1 MTLIYVTPSAELRTI
16 LLRLKRESKKDR
28 MEIDDVYKV
37 VSEFNERYPSEAV
50 EISSLLENV
59 EIEKTRPLPKVP
71 EMSEMELMRLR
82 AGERKYQRSIADLPS
97 LKTITA
103 ARSDIKS
110 ASESIAFASHFVL
123 AFGSAFLLGY
133 YLGEYIF
140 EFQKDE
146 YKYMM
151 GGACSFLTLILES
164 ALFIIRDQKQTSA
177 AGNQAK
183 VATRQALSGGSE
195 LMGKAKVA
203 NSNSVRKR
211 A

>member
-16 LLRLKRESKKDR
+16 LLRLKRESTKDR

-50 EISSLLENV
+50 EISSLLENI
-59 EIEKTRPLPKVP
+59 EIEKSGRLPIVP
-71 EMSEMELMRLR
+71 EMSEMQLMRLR
-82 AGERKYQRSIADLPS
+82 ADERKYQRSIANLPS
-97 LKTITA
+97 LKPITA

-123 AFGSAFLLGY
+123 SFGSAFLLGY

-164 ALFIIRDQKQTSA
+164 VLFIIRDQKQTSA

-183 VATRQALSGGSE
+183 VATRQALSAGSE

-203 NSNSVRKR
+203 NSDSVRKR

>member
-1 MTLIYVTPSAELRTI
+1 
-16 LLRLKRESKKDR
+16 

-37 VSEFNERYPSEAV
+37 VSEFNERYPSEAI

-59 EIEKTRPLPKVP
+59 EIEKTRPLPVVP

-82 AGERKYQRSIADLPS
+82 ADERKYQRSIADLPS

-140 EFQKDE
+140 ELQKDE

-183 VATRQALSGGSE
+183 VATRKSLSAGSE

-203 NSNSVRKR
+203 SSSSVRKR

>member
-16 LLRLKRESKKDR
+16 LFRLKREPKNDR
-28 MEIDDVYKV
+28 MEIDEVYQV
-37 VSEFNERYPSEAV
+37 VSDFNEQYPSEAV
-50 EISSLLENV
+50 EISTLLENV
-59 EIEKTRPLPKVP
+59 EIEKTRPVP
-71 EMSEMELMRLR
+71 SNPDLSEIELMRLR
-82 AGERKYQRSIADLPS
+82 AEERKYQRSIADLPS
-97 LKTITA
+97 LRTTSA
-103 ARSDIKS
+103 GSEIKS

-140 EFQKDE
+140 EFEKDE

-164 ALFIIRDQKQTSA
+164 ALFIIRDQKQTRAAQVKSKPVPKHSA
-177 AGNQAK
+177 SAGS
-183 VATRQALSGGSE
+183 T
-195 LMGKAKVA
+195 LMDKSSVVKK
-203 NSNSVRKR
+203 NSVRKR